1 MRSRD
6 EHPYNAQTPI
16 SSSSPRAISKCHIID
31 CLDGGGYHDTFEG
44 RAPFECPLPNLLE
57 PLFAAEGGRM
67 RGAVLYRPLFSVV
80 RSRPA
85 PSNTP
90 GEEDDGND
98 LMMLCLARIGTDEYE
113 INPGFETSV

>member
-31 CLDGGGYHDTFEG
+31 CLDGGGYHNTFEG

-98 LMMLCLARIGTDEYE
+98 LMMLCLARIGTDE
-113 INPGFETSV
+113 

>member
-1 MRSRD
+1 
-6 EHPYNAQTPI
+6 
-16 SSSSPRAISKCHIID
+16 
-31 CLDGGGYHDTFEG
+31 
-44 RAPFECPLPNLLE
+44 
-57 PLFAAEGGRM
+57 M